1 MIIQIATDSEF
12 IPYNNNSTIPLCL
25 TFQDAQNNVA
35 FYVHPNAPKDVL
47 EHAAKVGDKVFKH
60 DFAILDYLEDYYG
73 FKVKKASENTK
84 YKNYT
89 TLEILIFFSFKDV
102 ELQFKNREDYKKLVL
117 PKLSRMRRIRINNEI
132 KTSNG
137 GFCKDSVGLPYIVSM
152 PDTQTG
158 WMRDCKV
165 SFKIVDICAMQGS
178 DNLKNY
184 ADNVGISMLSKG
196 DYTSDEKAR
205 MDLRYIENHVKF
217 KGYAVG
223 DTPLI
228 EIKEKT
234 TDFYNHIAELIGVEK
249 QKSWG
254 MSTGKIVARLL
265 NDWFCTVLNTDSKT
279 LYKMHNL
286 AGSEGVNN
294 ISKLI
299 KERALIYGAMVD
311 GGRTVKERDL
321 DVLLGN
327 LIDID
332 ISGCYGNGLKN
343 QLYAVGIP
351 SINSQEMLLGDWLK
365 MFDGELIP
373 GLWTARISWEKAPF
387 KQDLLISKT
396 KEAFTSWN
404 WVINGIDNN
413 GFDIDDDGKK
423 VYDASMCL
431 TTNSIHFA
439 TITHDLLQTLK
450 SVSSNQEWGWL
461 LKNAVINCSLIYK
474 KSDEVLTATD
484 EMLEGVTLSK
494 DTDTLLKASKNW
506 IRIDLKDL
514 VSILL
519 KERKKHPKGTS
530 MNVFLK
536 LIINTMYGCIASEFF
551 SVENAC
557 VSSVVIGNNI
567 TARARCLAWCMSKG
581 FHSAMSITD
590 GGVFDV
596 NNVLVFKKKSLN
608 LLEGLHRDILSE
620 NDRRKF
626 CNKIPLM
633 GEILDFN
640 NPNFYDYMIEKFGE
654 ISIITNKIEYN
665 LINKNSEDKRTDS
678 QIIHD
683 TKKRYSL
690 DVIDKKAWEH
700 LASIFDI
707 DIFKY
712 NQFEFETKDIYTKL
726 ILHSKVDYY
735 LEKPDGGYTVAF
747 RGMPKVW
754 DDNIKKKI
762 INPLALNLFKA
773 IENNTPIKVEV
784 EDSELLSL
792 SDYQIKIKSDSNYP
806 LLPHDSVSSNKV
818 FYSHSPKGSRVSSLS
833 ELNKLEK
840 RYETAKKSENPIE
853 VSKVKVWGKRLMD

>member
-1 MIIQIATDSEF
+1 MIIQIAADSEF
-12 IPYNNNSTIPLCL
+12 VPCINNPTIPMCL
-25 TFQDAQNNVA
+25 TFQDAQNNTA
-35 FYVHPNAPKDVL
+35 FYIHPNAPKDVL

-60 DFAILDYLEDYYG
+60 DFAILDFLEDYYG
-73 FKVKKASENTK
+73 FKVGKASENTK

-117 PKLSRMRRIRINNEI
+117 PKLSRMRRIRLNNEI

-137 GFCKDSVGLPYIVSM
+137 GFCKDSVGLPYIISM
-152 PDTQTG
+152 PDNQSG
-158 WMRDCKV
+158 WMRDCKL
-165 SFKIVDICAMQGS
+165 SFKIIDICAMQGS
-178 DNLKNY
+178 DSLKNY
-184 ADNVGISMLSKG
+184 GDNVGIKMISKG
-196 DYTSDEKAR
+196 NYTSDDKAR
-205 MDLRYIENHVKF
+205 MDLRYLEDCVRF
-217 KGYAVG
+217 KEYAMG

-234 TDFYNHIAELIGVEK
+234 NDFYNHIAELIGVEK
-249 QKSWG
+249 QKAWG

-265 NDWFCTVLNTDSKT
+265 NDWFCMVLNTDSKS

-294 ISKLI
+294 VSKLI

-321 DVLLGN
+321 DVLVGN

-343 QLYAVGIP
+343 QLYAIGIP
-351 SINSQEMLLGDWLK
+351 SINSREMLLGDWLK
-365 MFDGELIP
+365 MFENELIP
-373 GLWTARISWEKAPF
+373 GLWSARISWDKSPF

-404 WVINGIDNN
+404 WVINGEDSD

-423 VYDASMCL
+423 VYDASMAM

-439 TITHDLLQTLK
+439 SLTHDLLQTLK

-474 KSDEVLTATD
+474 KSDEVLTPTD

-494 DTDTLLKASKNW
+494 DSDTLLKASKNW
-506 IRIDLKDL
+506 IRIDLSKL
-514 VSILL
+514 ATILL
-519 KERKKHPKGTS
+519 NERKLHPKKTP
-530 MNVFLK
+530 MNTFLK
-536 LIINTMYGCIASEFF
+536 LIINTIYGTIASEFF

-567 TARARCLAWCMSKG
+567 TARARCLSWCMAKG
-581 FHSAMSITD
+581 FHSVMSITD

-596 NNVLVFKKKSLN
+596 NNVLFYKKKSLN

-620 NDRRKF
+620 GKNRF
-626 CNKIPLM
+626 CYKRPLM

-640 NPNFYDYMIEKFGE
+640 IPNFYDYMVNQFGD
-654 ISIITNKIEYN
+654 ISTLIKKIDYNLLNKIPKE
-665 LINKNSEDKRTDS
+665 KRTDK
-678 QIIHD
+678 QIISD
-683 TKKRYSL
+683 TKKRYVL
-690 DVIDKKAWEH
+690 DIIDKKAWEH
-700 LASIFDI
+700 LAKTFDI
-707 DIFKY
+707 DIFNY

-747 RGMPKVW
+747 RGMSKVW
-754 DDNIKKKI
+754 DNVKNKKV
-762 INPLALNLFKA
+762 INPLALDLFKA
-773 IENNTPIKVEV
+773 IENDTPIKVEV

-792 SDYQIKIKSDSNYP
+792 SDYQIKIKGDSNYQ

-853 VSKVKVWGKRLMD
+853 VSKIKKWGERLSKD